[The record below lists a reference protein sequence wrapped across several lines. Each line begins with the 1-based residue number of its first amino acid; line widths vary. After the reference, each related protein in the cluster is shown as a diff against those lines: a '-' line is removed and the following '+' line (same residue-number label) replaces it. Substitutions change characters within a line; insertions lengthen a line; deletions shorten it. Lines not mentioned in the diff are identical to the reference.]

1 MGRRVSG
8 PRPLDEEKMMRRYR
22 LLVLLCAASACL
34 LTGGA
39 TGQNGDPPIDLT
51 PAEKKFFEM
60 TNQER
65 VKNHLPP
72 LKLNP
77 VLCKV
82 ARAHSE
88 NMAKQGKMEHTLD
101 GKNQFARIKGAGYR
115 YRYAGENIARTNKEG
130 NMDDALESL
139 MKSGPHRANILK
151 KEYTEVGIG
160 LAYDGKDFTYY
171 TQDFAMP
178 KKAAK

>member
-1 MGRRVSG
+1 MHRSH
-8 PRPLDEEKMMRRYR
+8 
-22 LLVLLCAASACL
+22 LVALLCAACACL
-34 LTGGA
+34 FPGGA
-39 TGQNGDPPIDLT
+39 TGQKDPPPHTLT
-51 PAEKKFFEM
+51 AAEQKFFEM
-60 TNQER
+60 TNQLR
-65 VKNHLPP
+65 KQHDLPP

-77 VLCKV
+77 LLCKL

-88 NMAKQGKMEHTLD
+88 NMAKQDKLEHTLD

-115 YRYAGENIARTNKEG
+115 YRFAGENIARTNKEG
-130 NMDDALESL
+130 NLDDAVEAL

-151 KEYTEVGIG
+151 KEYTEIGVG

-178 KKAAK
+178 KK